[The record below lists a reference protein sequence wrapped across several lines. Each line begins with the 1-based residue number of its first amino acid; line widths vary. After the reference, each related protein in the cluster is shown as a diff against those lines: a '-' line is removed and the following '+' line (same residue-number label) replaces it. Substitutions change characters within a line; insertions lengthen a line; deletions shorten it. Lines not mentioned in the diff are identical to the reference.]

1 MKNKFT
7 LEELNEMMDESGGSL
22 DLRDTQITALPEGL
36 TVGGYLDLENCT
48 QITALPEGLTVG
60 GYLDLRGTQITAL
73 PEGLTVGGYLDLRGT
88 QITNDGKYHRLREGD
103 FVDGK
108 YIYCDGMLTHI
119 SRKKV
124 FGQYTYFVGKIKG
137 QDVIYD
143 GEFYAHCKSFEDG
156 VRDLSFKRAKD
167 RGQDQYKDMTLDS
180 VVKHDDA
187 IVMYRIITGA
197 CQAGTNRFLDGLEQ
211 HKEEYTI
218 REIIELTR
226 GQYGSGTFEAFFKK
240 EE

>member
-36 TVGGYLDLENCT
+36 TVGGSLDLENCT

-60 GYLDLRGTQITAL
+60 GSLY
-73 PEGLTVGGYLDLRGT
+73 LRGT

>member
-22 DLRDTQITALPEGL
+22 
-36 TVGGYLDLENCT
+36 Y
-48 QITALPEGLTVG
+48 
-60 GYLDLRGTQITAL
+60 LRGTQITAL
-73 PEGLTVGGYLDLRGT
+73 PEGLTVGGSLYLRDT

-167 RGQDQYKDMTLDS
+167 RGSCTLPYA
-180 VVKHDDA
+180 VRARQGICLFRPGK
-187 IVMYRIITGA
+187 R
-197 CQAGTNRFLDGLEQ
+197 R
-211 HKEEYTI
+211 
-218 REIIELTR
+218 
-226 GQYGSGTFEAFFKK
+226 
-240 EE
+240 